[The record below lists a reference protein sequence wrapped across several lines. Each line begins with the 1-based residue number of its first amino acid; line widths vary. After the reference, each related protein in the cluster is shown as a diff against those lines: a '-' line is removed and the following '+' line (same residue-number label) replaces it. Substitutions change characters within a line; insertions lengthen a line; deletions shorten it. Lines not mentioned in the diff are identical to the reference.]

1 MVPTNPVGSPTLPT
15 HDPSDLMHPFMS
27 ALRANLRQ
35 IRTVL
40 VVVLL
45 HIAAFGVLSQMPGA
59 WRHAVATQRA
69 ITVFLLDDIPA
80 TASLPVKT
88 VKQAMPQRASAPVV
102 VSADTPQSVSPTP
115 APAPAAGA
123 ASLTA
128 PSPREAGVS
137 EAPGAAPLNLQL
149 SPGWS
154 PPSAPRHPALE
165 SGQGQRQTL
174 TLERRLAGAL
184 GDGHWTE
191 ERLGDGR
198 LRLRNGNRCVYLQ
211 RNRSDELNPFNA
223 TPTPWTANQQA
234 C

>member
-1 MVPTNPVGSPTLPT
+1 MPTNPVGSLTWPT

-69 ITVFLLDDIPA
+69 ITVLLLEDTSA

-102 VSADTPQSVSPTP
+102 VTADTPQSASP
-115 APAPAAGA
+115 APAPAPAVGA

-128 PSPREAGVS
+128 PLPREAGVS
-137 EAPGAAPLNLQL
+137 DAPGAAPLNLQL

-154 PPSAPRHPALE
+154 PPSAPRHPALA
-165 SGQGQRQTL
+165 SGPGQRQAL

>member
-1 MVPTNPVGSPTLPT
+1 MPTNPVGSPTLLT
-15 HDPSDLMHPFMS
+15 HDPSDLMHLSMS

-59 WRHAVATQRA
+59 WRNAVATQRA
-69 ITVFLLDDIPA
+69 ITVLLLDDTPA

-102 VSADTPQSVSPTP
+102 VTADTPQSAS
-115 APAPAAGA
+115 PAPAAGA

-137 EAPGAAPLNLQL
+137 DASGTAPLNLQL

-154 PPSAPRHPALE
+154 PPSEPRHPALA
-165 SGQGQRQTL
+165 SGPGQRQAL

-223 TPTPWTANQQA
+223 NPTPWTANQQA